1 MTRTAKTSQT
11 SASSATAGFE
21 RLLVLDVLRGFAL
34 FGVLLVNLPFAA
46 LPMAEAMQP
55 SVETGAAQLIA
66 WALVKALAETKFVS
80 LFSLLFGIGL
90 VLQIGRAEARGT
102 GTRFYLRRL
111 AILGLVGL
119 THGLLLWQGDILL
132 PYAVAGFVLFLLR
145 RRSAKTLVMIA
156 LPLLVI
162 GLLLST
168 GIAWVDDGSD
178 AGDEELSALIGQ
190 SGAWQEVEE
199 RAWTEGPLELTLS
212 VRAVEY
218 ALWLVISSLV
228 SFNWHVMALF
238 CLGAA
243 IMKRGLLGAEHRP
256 LHGGLAAAGLV
267 SGLLL
272 EGAAIALWLTDG
284 FAPGAV
290 NAIATFVHEI
300 GSLLLAAG
308 YLGSVAWLVHGG
320 AGRLMSRVE
329 GALAAVGRTA
339 LTSYLGQSVI
349 FNLLFPWFG
358 LGLWGQ
364 LGRAELI
371 AMAVLIFAAQALVA
385 SLWLRF
391 FAMGPCEWLWRWAT
405 YGQRPRL
412 LARAAA

>member
-1 MTRTAKTSQT
+1 MMTKSPQLSQT
-11 SASSATAGFE
+11 ASATAGSE

-46 LPMAEAMQP
+46 LPVAEAMQP
-55 SVETGAAQLIA
+55 SVGIETAELIA
-66 WALVKALAETKFVS
+66 WASVKALAETKFVS

-90 VLQIGRAEARGT
+90 VLQIGRAEARGSGT
-102 GTRFYLRRL
+102 GFYLRRL
-111 AILGLVGL
+111 AILGVVGL
-119 THGLLLWQGDILL
+119 AHGLLLWQGDILL

-145 RRSAKTLVMIA
+145 HRSAKALMMIA
-156 LPLLVI
+156 WPLLVI

-168 GIAWVDDGSD
+168 GMAWVDDGSD
-178 AGDEELSALIGQ
+178 AGDAELSALIGQ
-190 SGAWQEVEE
+190 SGSWQEVQE
-199 RAWTEGPLELTLS
+199 RAWTEGPLELTIT

-218 ALWLVISSLV
+218 TMWLVISSLI

-238 CLGAA
+238 CIGAA
-243 IMKRGLLGAEHRP
+243 MMKRGLLAAEYRP
-256 LHGGLAAAGLV
+256 LHGQLAFSGLAC
-267 SGLLL
+267 GLLL
-272 EGAAIALWLTDG
+272 EGASVALWLASG

-290 NAIATFVHEI
+290 NAAATFVHEI

-308 YLGSVAWLVHGG
+308 YLGFVAWLVHGG
-320 AGRLMSRVE
+320 AGRLLSRVK
-329 GALAAVGRTA
+329 GALAAIGRTA
-339 LTSYLGQSVI
+339 LTSYLGQSLV

-371 AMAVLIFAAQALVA
+371 VVAVLIFAAQALVA
-385 SLWLRF
+385 SLWLRY

-405 YGQRPRL
+405 YGRRPRL
-412 LARAAA
+412 LATVAA